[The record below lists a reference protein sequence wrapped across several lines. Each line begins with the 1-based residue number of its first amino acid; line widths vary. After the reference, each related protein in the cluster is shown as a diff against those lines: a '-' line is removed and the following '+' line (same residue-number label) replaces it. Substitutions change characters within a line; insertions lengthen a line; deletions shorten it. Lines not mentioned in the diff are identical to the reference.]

1 MDVREL
7 IKKEFLAPFYRDGRN
22 YVGVELEF
30 PLVFLEGEP
39 KKEAALG
46 LFYELLEEKSFRVA
60 ETDTDGVPAF
70 IKNDDGDVLSFD
82 NSYHNF
88 EFSLEKNESLIAL
101 SERFYRLFRRVQEYF
116 LPRGMSLCGLGTHP
130 MAEKLCPLPVP
141 FPVYEMVGRFLSQ
154 FSGGEYHQYT
164 QFPQSLSSVQ
174 THLDVTADRLPRA
187 LTLYAALDFVRALL
201 FSNSP
206 AFINET
212 AFSDCVCFRDY
223 LWEKSG
229 FGSLC
234 ANTGKVEGEF
244 RTMDD
249 VCDGILSR
257 AMFYRVRGGE
267 YELIKPQPLRKYFAG
282 DAPKA
287 DVDYYLS
294 FCNVEVTRRG
304 TLEVRSDCA
313 QQVSD
318 AFGPPAFNL
327 GLLSELDTA
336 EEILLGFLR
345 THLTKEE
352 FSAPDRNQKLRDAVI
367 YHYRLPASR
376 EDTRTLLLSLVE
388 LAENG
393 LKKRQKGEEVLLSP
407 LFLRAENLRCPAM
420 DWMDKRT
427 AGASLKD
434 LVLESVKV
442 ER

>member
-7 IKKEFLAPFYRDGRN
+7 IKKEFLAPFYRGERKN
-22 YVGVELEF
+22 VGVELEF

-60 ETDTDGVPAF
+60 ETDSDGMPAF
-70 IKNDDGDVLSFD
+70 IINDDGDVLSFD

-88 EFSLEKNESLIAL
+88 EFSLEKHESLIAL
-101 SERFYRLFRRVQEYF
+101 SERFYRLFGRVQEYF
-116 LPRGMSLCGLGTHP
+116 LPRGMSLAGIGTHP
-130 MAEKLCPLPVP
+130 MAEKLPPLPVS
-141 FPVYEMVGRFLSQ
+141 FPVYRMVGRFLSQ

-174 THLDVTADRLPRA
+174 THLDVTAESLPRT

-234 ANTGKVEGEF
+234 ANTGKIEGEF

-249 VCDGILSR
+249 VADGILSR
-257 AMFYRVRGGE
+257 EMFYRVRDGE
-267 YELIKPQPLRKYFAG
+267 YELIKPQSLREYFAG
-282 DAPKA
+282 DAPKT
-287 DVDYYLS
+287 DLDYYLS
-294 FCNVEVTRRG
+294 FCNIEVTRRG

-313 QQVSD
+313 QPVAD
-318 AFGPPAFNL
+318 AFCPPAFHL
-327 GLLSELDTA
+327 GILSELDTA
-336 EEILLGFLR
+336 EEILFGFLK

-352 FSAPDRNQKLRDAVI
+352 FCAPDRNRKLRDAAI
-367 YHYRLPASR
+367 YHYALPASR

-407 LFLRAENLRCPAM
+407 LFLRAQNLRCPAM
-420 DWMDKRT
+420 DWMDKR
-427 AGASLKD
+427 AGGASLKD